1 MLRPHHINLH
11 IIITMCLKKG
21 KEKEKKEIVVFK
33 GLECLT
39 TKTRAKTSRTKP
51 AGQNQQDKTSRTKPA
66 GQNQQDNGL

>member
-1 MLRPHHINLH
+1 
-11 IIITMCLKKG
+11 MCLKKG

-51 AGQNQQDKTSRTKPA
+51 AGQNQQD
-66 GQNQQDNGL
+66 NGLERILPAVAER